1 MDKKKI
7 FTIIGVLFVGF
18 WLFTDPQGLT
28 NTISAIAGGIWGV
41 TTDVFGGVIG
51 TIKGSTN

>member
-7 FTIIGVLFVGF
+7 FIVIGALFVGF

-28 NTISAIAGGIWGV
+28 STISAIAGGIWGV
-41 TTDVFGGVIG
+41 ATDVFGGVIG
-51 TIKGSTN
+51 TIEGSTR